1 MLLCFRRRF
10 HDQGMKLI
18 RQCNEAQIS
27 PDKIKIADKCMKK
40 LFTFFVKNKVEDIKE
55 ENINSLVEFFKK
67 FNHPIPKPI
76 SSVKLESLRRETRKC
91 YEEQNWE
98 HLDIAIKECTALI
111 PCALE
116 LRSSKDYRK
125 CLLLKI
131 SSEWKKDNKR

>member
-1 MLLCFRRRF
+1 
-10 HDQGMKLI
+10 
-18 RQCNEAQIS
+18 
-27 PDKIKIADKCMKK
+27 MKK
-40 LFTFFVKNKVEDIKE
+40 LFTFFVKNKVEDMKE
-55 ENINSLVEFFKK
+55 ENINSLGELFKK

-98 HLDIAIKECTALI
+98 QLDAVIKECIALI

-116 LRSSKDYRK
+116 LRSSKDYRE

-131 SSEWKKDNKR
+131 SSEWMRDNRQ